1 MTDPSPSTTPAAAD
15 GRERLFPRLTP
26 AQMERL
32 RPHGRVRAVSPGEVL
47 LEHGDHTDSF
57 FAVLDGDIDIVR
69 PRGGGEELI
78 VVHGPF
84 EFVAT
89 STSCRAVAA
98 SSGPG
103 RGLPRA

>member
-26 AQMERL
+26 TQMERL

-84 EFVAT
+84 EFVGD
-89 STSCRAVAA
+89 VHLL
-98 SSGPG
+98 SG
-103 RGLPRA
+103 RRSAI